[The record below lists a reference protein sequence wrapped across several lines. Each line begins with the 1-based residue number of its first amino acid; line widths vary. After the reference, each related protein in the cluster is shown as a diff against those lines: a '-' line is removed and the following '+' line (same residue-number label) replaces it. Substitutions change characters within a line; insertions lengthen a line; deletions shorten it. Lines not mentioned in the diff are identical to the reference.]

1 VKKVIDQTL
10 NVCNMKKMNL
20 IKGLAA
26 GVLTLAGFT
35 VAAQTDTSVKRTD
48 SVQTHTE
55 AQIKQDYTIIDLS
68 TNAPIDIYYDSVTFR
83 TINRTTTL
91 PVEFYVI
98 NSIDTVHG
106 VTGLVVNGM
115 LMKAADGKYLLND
128 GFVKID
134 GDEIKMKMAD
144 GRKVK
149 WENGKIKVKEWGEK
163 RKHKTDKDKMKNE
176 WGKVRWKEGEWK
188 IEKDS

>member
-1 VKKVIDQTL
+1 
-10 NVCNMKKMNL
+10 MKKMNL
-20 IKGLAA
+20 VKGLAA
-26 GVLTLAGFT
+26 GMLTIAGFT
-35 VAAQTDTSVKRTD
+35 VAAQTDTSGVKRTD
-48 SVQTHTE
+48 SVQTHAE
-55 AQIKQDYTIIDLS
+55 AQIKQDYTIIDLT

-98 NSIDTVHG
+98 NSVDTVHG
-106 VTGLVVNGM
+106 ATGLVVNGM
-115 LMKAADGKYLLND
+115 LLKAADGKYKLND
-128 GFVKID
+128 GFVKVD

-149 WENGKIKVKEWGEK
+149 WENGKMKVKEWGEK

-176 WGKVRWKEGEWK
+176 WGKVKWKDGEWK

>member
-26 GVLTLAGFT
+26 GMLTLAGFT